1 VPTALNHD
9 IPDFKEV
16 EDHKKAKETTMKG
29 LLEETITQVEK
40 HIEIKEDSKHWSEQE
55 LDKIRQTIINFRDE
69 RNWKPCHNEKDL
81 AISISLEANEL
92 LENFQWKT
100 SEEAVKDSKQ
110 NIKEEMADILIY
122 LVQLADKLD
131 IDLEE
136 EVLEKMKKNALK
148 YPVHKG

>member
-1 VPTALNHD
+1 M
-9 IPDFKEV
+9 E
-16 EDHKKAKETTMKG
+16 
-29 LLEETITQVEK
+29 
-40 HIEIKEDSKHWSEQE
+40 
-55 LDKIRQTIINFRDE
+55 KIRQTILNFRDE
-69 RNWKPCHNEKDL
+69 RNWKPYHNEKDL

-92 LENFQWKT
+92 LENFQWKN
-100 SEEAVKDSKQ
+100 SKEAVRDSKQ

-148 YPVHKG
+148 YPVQKG

>member
-1 VPTALNHD
+1 
-9 IPDFKEV
+9 
-16 EDHKKAKETTMKG
+16 
-29 LLEETITQVEK
+29 LEKICETI
-40 HIEIKEDSKHWSEQE
+40 
-55 LDKIRQTIINFRDE
+55 LNFRDE
-69 RNWKPCHNEKDL
+69 RNWKPYHNEKDL

-92 LENFQWKT
+92 LENFQWKS
-100 SEEAVKDSKQ
+100 SEEAVRDSKQ

-148 YPVHKG
+148 YPVQKG

>member
-1 VPTALNHD
+1 
-9 IPDFKEV
+9 
-16 EDHKKAKETTMKG
+16 M
-29 LLEETITQVEK
+29 
-40 HIEIKEDSKHWSEQE
+40 
-55 LDKIRQTIINFRDE
+55 DKIRQTILNFRDE
-69 RNWKPCHNEKDL
+69 RNWKQYHNEKDL
-81 AISISLEANEL
+81 AISVSLEANEL

-100 SEEAVKDSKQ
+100 SEQAIGDSKQ

-148 YPVHKG
+148 YPVQKG